1 MAATLTIG
9 KLAKAAEVG
18 IETIR
23 FYEREGLLAPAGRKA
38 SGYRQYEQDAIS
50 KLRFIRMAKRLGF
63 SLREIQSLLELR
75 LDPRARRSSLKAKAQ
90 AKIADI
96 EARIEEL
103 MKMKLALIPLVQAC
117 DGVGPLQGCPILSAL
132 EHPHTHCQEKSS

>member
-1 MAATLTIG
+1 MSATLTIG

-38 SGYRQYEQDAIS
+38 SGYRQYEQDAVA

-63 SLREIQSLLELR
+63 SLKEIQSLLELR
-75 LDPRARRSSLKAKAQ
+75 LDPRAKRSSLKAKAQ

-96 EARIEEL
+96 EARVEEL
-103 MKMKLALIPLVQAC
+103 LQMKRALLPLVDAC
-117 DGVGPLQGCPILSAL
+117 DGLGPLEGCPILRAL
-132 EHPHTHCQEKSS
+132 EHPHHQCKEMPS